1 MSFAARGEPDEAAEL
16 FRVLG
21 HPLRMAIMRVL
32 GEGERAVGD
41 VAGATGIVMSTLSQ
55 QLAILRK
62 AELVLTRRE
71 AKQVFYSIN
80 DAAVARVR
88 AALDALSPVAAAPA
102 QGMAALTGP
111 GSGRIGAAMFARVHP
126 RP

>member
-1 MSFAARGEPDEAAEL
+1 MSFAARAEPDEAAEL

-21 HPLRMAIMRVL
+21 HPLRMAILRVL

-41 VAGATGIVMSTLSQ
+41 IAGATGIVMSTLSQ

-88 AALDALSPVAAAPA
+88 AALDALCPGAAAPA